1 MVRPKGNKWFLGLRV
16 TQLREAI
23 VFDKA
28 DGQAQIM
35 CISFTSRGF
44 FSGFDNYWREMLRHT
59 CKINSCMPSALATL
73 PLTML
78 AGLSQQQAAC
88 LNRYLCRGEGGLFSW
103 WVSSACV
110 VSCLSRRIHLLD
122 LSSCFSPLSWD
133 FRRGNANKR

>member
-44 FSGFDNYWREMLRHT
+44 FSGFDNYWRDAPPHMQNQFLHAL
-59 CKINSCMPSALATL
+59 SSGHSALDNAGWLIPATGSVL
-73 PLTML
+73 
-78 AGLSQQQAAC
+78 
-88 LNRYLCRGEGGLFSW
+88 E
-103 WVSSACV
+103 
-110 VSCLSRRIHLLD
+110 
-122 LSSCFSPLSWD
+122 
-133 FRRGNANKR
+133 